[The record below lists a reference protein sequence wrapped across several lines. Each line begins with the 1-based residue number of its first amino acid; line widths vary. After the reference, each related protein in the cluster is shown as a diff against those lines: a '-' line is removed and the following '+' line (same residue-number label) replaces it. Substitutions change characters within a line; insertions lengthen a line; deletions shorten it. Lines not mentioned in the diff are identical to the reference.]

1 MSAAGSESLAG
12 LACECPDCVKGHEAS
27 SLHKVSQHGALTETQ
42 QGVTQAGLS
51 HACRLCS

>member
-42 QGVTQAGLS
+42 QDVTQAGLS
-51 HACRLCS
+51 HACRLRS